1 MEFKINSR
9 VAIDTKN
16 SYYHVIN
23 FRESLEYQSKIQVV
37 RNFKLFFRH
46 KKKCNP
52 PPPKKKENKN
62 KKYNLNS
69 HNKELYI

>member
-46 KKKCNP
+46 KKNAT
-52 PPPKKKENKN
+52 PPPKKREQKQKIQLEQ
-62 KKYNLNS
+62 S
-69 HNKELYI
+69 Q

>member
-46 KKKCNP
+46 KKNAT
-52 PPPKKKENKN
+52 PPPKKKREQKQ
-62 KKYNLNS
+62 KIQLEQS
-69 HNKELYI
+69 Q

>member
-37 RNFKLFFRH
+37 RNLKLFFRH
-46 KKKCNP
+46 KKMQP
-52 PPPKKKENKN
+52 PPQKKREQKQKIQLEQ
-62 KKYNLNS
+62 S
-69 HNKELYI
+69 Q

>member
-16 SYYHVIN
+16 SYNHVIN

-46 KKKCNP
+46 KKKMHP
-52 PPPKKKENKN
+52 PPQKKREQKQKIQLEQ
-62 KKYNLNS
+62 S
-69 HNKELYI
+69 Q